1 MRRWLPHPFLAV
13 VLFLAW
19 LLLNRSLE
27 AGELVLGAVIA
38 LGAARSY
45 AWLEPPAGQ
54 MRTRPPLSRRI
65 ATGAALLVDFAAD
78 VVRSNLAV
86 ARLVLAGGQPSHR
99 SGFITVPLEVRR
111 PGALATLA
119 CIVTATPGTS
129 WAGYDAAS
137 HTLRI
142 HMLELGDTDAW
153 IAEFKARYERRVQEL
168 FE

>member
-13 VLFLAW
+13 VLLVAW
-19 LLLNRSLE
+19 LLLHQSLE
-27 AGELVLGAVIA
+27 LGQLVLGAVIA
-38 LGAARSY
+38 LGASRSY
-45 AWLEPPAGQ
+45 SWLEPHAAPE
-54 MRTRPPLSRRI
+54 RHRPLASRI
-65 ATGAALLVDFAAD
+65 GTGAALLADFAAD
-78 VVRSNLAV
+78 VVRSNIAV
-86 ARLVLAGGQPSHR
+86 ARLVLGSGPRKHE

-119 CIVTATPGTS
+119 CIITATPGTS
-129 WAGYDAAS
+129 WAGYDAARN
-137 HTLRI
+137 TLRI

>member
-1 MRRWLPHPFLAV
+1 MRRWLAHPFLAV
-13 VLFLAW
+13 VLFAAW

-27 AGELVLGAVIA
+27 PGQLLLGAVIA

-45 AWLEPPAGQ
+45 SWLEPPAGPMHQ
-54 MRTRPPLSRRI
+54 RRPLARRI
-65 ATGAALLVDFAAD
+65 AVAVALLADFAAD
-78 VVRSNLAV
+78 VVRSNVAV
-86 ARLVLAGGQPSHR
+86 ARLVLAPGGSAR

-119 CIVTATPGTS
+119 CIITATPGTS
-129 WAGYDAAS
+129 WAGYDSAQN
-137 HTLRI
+137 TLRI
-142 HMLELGDTDAW
+142 HMLELGDTEAW